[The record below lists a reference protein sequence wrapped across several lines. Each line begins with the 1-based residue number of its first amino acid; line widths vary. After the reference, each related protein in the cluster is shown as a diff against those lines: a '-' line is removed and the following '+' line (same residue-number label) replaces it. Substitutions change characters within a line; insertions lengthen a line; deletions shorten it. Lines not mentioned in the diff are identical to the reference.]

1 MDDWTPA
8 EKQIEE
14 QERPSYV
21 PAGYMLDTKLAVNKK
36 KMVSR
41 KLSVLQCPHSVTALI
56 FIMCLLLPG
65 KTKKE
70 GIDEKQQSRSE

>member
-1 MDDWTPA
+1 MTENLSEVDDWTPA

-14 QERPSYV
+14 QEIPSYV
-21 PAGYMLDTKLAVNKK
+21 PAGYVLDTKLAVNGK

-41 KLSVLQCPHSVTALI
+41 KLSVLQRPHSITALL
-56 FIMCLLLPG
+56 FIMCLLLPR

-70 GIDEKQQSRSE
+70 GIG